1 MCFFGGISLTLL
13 LLAIL
18 MVFVHPKQFSVA
30 EARRLLFSADD
41 VFRTCYILIYI
52 LLASGV
58 CIAVWTRYN
67 INYMYVF

>member
-1 MCFFGGISLTLL
+1 
-13 LLAIL
+13 
-18 MVFVHPKQFSVA
+18 MVFVHPKQFSAA
-30 EARRLLFSADD
+30 EARRLLFSADV